1 MARVRL
7 NGIDFNYEVSGSGRP
22 LLFLNGTGS
31 TITQLAPL
39 VTYLAGSFETFAF
52 DQRGIGE
59 SSCPEEPYVMA
70 DLAADALALADRQG
84 WETFRVIGVSFGGMV
99 AQELAVA
106 APERLDRLSLL
117 CTSPGGAGGSSFPL
131 DTLADME
138 PDRRVAVGAQV
149 LDTRFTPEWL
159 DEHPSDR
166 TFAGMVGQRFES
178 TELDSDRGL
187 ALQLQARRGHD
198 VFERLPRIT
207 CPTLVASGKYDG
219 IAPLANA
226 EAIASRIP
234 NAELRVY
241 EGGHAFFAQD
251 PRALPDIVAYLQVD

>member
-1 MARVRL
+1 M
-7 NGIDFNYEVSGSGRP
+7 
-22 LLFLNGTGS
+22 
-31 TITQLAPL
+31 
-39 VTYLAGSFETFAF
+39 
-52 DQRGIGE
+52 
-59 SSCPEEPYVMA
+59 
-70 DLAADALALADRQG
+70 G

-106 APERLDRLSLL
+106 GRERLDRLFASSARRQVGRGVPHFRWTHLPTWNPTDEWL
-117 CTSPGGAGGSSFPL
+117 SGA
-131 DTLADME
+131 
-138 PDRRVAVGAQV
+138 RV

-178 TELDSDRGL
+178 TDIDSDRGL

-219 IAPLANA
+219 IAPLANV

-234 NAELRVY
+234 NAEL
-241 EGGHAFFAQD
+241 
-251 PRALPDIVAYLQVD
+251 LLL